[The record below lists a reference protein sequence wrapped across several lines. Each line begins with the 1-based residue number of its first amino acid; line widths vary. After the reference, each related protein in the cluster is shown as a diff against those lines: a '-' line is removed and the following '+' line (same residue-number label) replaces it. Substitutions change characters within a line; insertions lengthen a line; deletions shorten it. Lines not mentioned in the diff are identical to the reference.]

1 MFPFYNIFKHQKGTI
16 GVQKLIETNVMN
28 FYF

>member
-1 MFPFYNIFKHQKGTI
+1 MFPFYNIFKHQKGKI
-16 GVQKLIETNVMN
+16 DVQKLIETNVMN